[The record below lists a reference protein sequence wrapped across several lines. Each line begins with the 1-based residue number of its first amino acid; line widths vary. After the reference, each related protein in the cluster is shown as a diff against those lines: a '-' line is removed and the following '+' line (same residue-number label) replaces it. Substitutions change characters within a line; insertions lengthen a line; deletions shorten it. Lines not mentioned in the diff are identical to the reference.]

1 MPRAIWGVLWLWLLC
16 KPAIAGEEYTL
27 RAADIHFS
35 GPNAGWLRNKDTF
48 RVLIKKGPN
57 GLFQYKSD
65 LKSQACYRSGRI
77 TADFYF
83 PDGFVFSSG
92 VQKLPLG
99 FWGGGEGTC
108 VSGGCPPDKQDGFSL
123 RLFERG
129 GEAYLYSYD
138 ADRRAM
144 AGLEKTYGREIPA
157 GRQIPKGQWVR
168 LALETQHEQKQI
180 GLYVNGQKAQSAEV
194 ELAKGNWCIKGPMLT
209 HMWGGDIQDPTQW
222 SVRDQFYLVRNYRM
236 VLW

>member
-1 MPRAIWGVLWLWLLC
+1 MPRAIFGVLWLWLLC

-27 RAADIHFS
+27 SAADVHFS

-57 GLFQYKSD
+57 GLFQYKSALD
-65 LKSQACYRSGRI
+65 TEQCYRSGRI

-83 PDGFVFSSG
+83 PERFEFSSG

-99 FWGGGEGTC
+99 LWGGGTGDC
-108 VSGGCPPDKQDGFSL
+108 VSGGCPPGHQDGFSL
-123 RLFERG
+123 RLFERD
-129 GEAYLYSYD
+129 GEAHLYSYD
-138 ADRRAM
+138 ADRPASP
-144 AGLEKTYGREIPA
+144 GTVKTYGREIA
-157 GRQIPKGQWVR
+157 TSQSIPKGQWVR
-168 LALETQHEQKQI
+168 LALETQDEQKQI
-180 GLYVNGQKAQSAEV
+180 GLSVNGQKAHSAGV
-194 ELAKGNWCIKGPMLT
+194 DLAKSDWCIQGPMLT